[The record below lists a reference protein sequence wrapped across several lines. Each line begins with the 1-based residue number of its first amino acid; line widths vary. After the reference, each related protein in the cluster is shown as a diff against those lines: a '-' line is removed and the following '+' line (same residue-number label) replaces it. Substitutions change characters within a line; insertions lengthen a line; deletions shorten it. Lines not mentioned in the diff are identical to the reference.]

1 MVKAV
6 LKWVPGEKKVD
17 FLLSSRDV
25 KSLNTLFV
33 LGCLK
38 SSKRKQLLQV
48 WISAF
53 VKPTTPNISGY
64 YMLRPFEHRV
74 ACCCVLLGCCCA
86 KFETGRSNFWLRANG
101 RNNS

>member
-33 LGCLK
+33 LGSLK

-48 WISAF
+48 WISTF
-53 VKPTTPNISGY
+53 VKPTTPNIFGY
-64 YMLRPFEHRV
+64 YTLRPFEHRV
-74 ACCCVLLGCCCA
+74 ACCCML
-86 KFETGRSNFWLRANG
+86 LRAVG
-101 RNNS
+101 LLLRKV